1 MDKPDVFGERRTI
14 LLPCIDFHTQ
24 YWEHVVYFRGVYPH
38 LDTDGGQAS
47 RVARANALD
56 HRIVDSVFDLTVCHQ
71 QRRLNFVR
79 FI

>member
-1 MDKPDVFGERRTI
+1 MDKPDVFGERRTL

-24 YWEHVVYFRGVYPH
+24 YWEPVVYFRGVYPH

-56 HRIVDSVFDLTVCHQ
+56 HRIVDGVLNLAIRDQ
-71 QRRLNFVR
+71 QRWLYFVR
-79 FI
+79 SI